1 MGFGEVLRLSWP
13 ASLTMLNT
21 TMLKFVDGLMVSFVG
36 PAPFSAQFMGG
47 MVAFVPESFAMG
59 ILTVVNT
66 YVSQNLGA
74 GRLRQ
79 TGLYAW
85 AGLAIAM
92 AFACLIA
99 PLALVARPLFVLF
112 HHAPDVTALEA
123 MYFRYMVLSV
133 LVTLPTRVLEQF
145 FFGIHRPRI
154 VLVASLLANGTNVLI
169 NYTLIFGKFG
179 FPAMGLEGAAI
190 GSVISWVLQ
199 FALLLIVF
207 LAGPLRRKYATG
219 LSRAVRLR
227 HCLDLIRVGWPAGVQ
242 LCNDIASWTLF
253 QGALI
258 GPMGTEHMAASTA
271 AMRYMGISFMP
282 AVGIGVAAT
291 AIIGRHIGQGRAD
304 LARRRAHA
312 AMLSAMVYMGVCGVL
327 FTLFRHDL
335 VRFFVHVDPEQIAHA
350 ETIVKIGT
358 RILVCA
364 AVFQLFDAVGIVYVG
379 ALRGAGDTRWPMAVT
394 IALSWGI
401 VVGGGAAA
409 VLLLP
414 GLASLGPWI
423 AASLYVVVLGAVM
436 GWRFESGAWRKIDL
450 LGRRPMRAAVPMPPT
465 PIIPTP
471 APPPPPP
478 DMLRAAQGRCR
489 RPPATG
495 SLTLTFPS
503 VRIEC
508 STGLESHPPRR

>member
-1 MGFGEVLRLSWP
+1 MQRLETPREGSGLGEVLRLSWP

-21 TMLKFVDGLMVSFVG
+21 TLLKFIDALMVSYVG
-36 PAPFSAQFMGG
+36 PAPFGAQFMGG
-47 MVAFVPESFAMG
+47 IFAFVPESFAMG
-59 ILTVVNT
+59 TLTVVNT

-85 AGLAIAM
+85 AGLAIAL
-92 AFACLIA
+92 AFGCLIA
-99 PLALVARPLFVLF
+99 PLALVAGPLFGLF
-112 HHAPDVTALEA
+112 GHAPDVTALEA
-123 MYFRYMVLSV
+123 MYFRYMAVSV

-154 VLVASLLANGTNVLI
+154 VLAASLMASGLNVLANYV
-169 NYTLIFGKFG
+169 LIFGKLG

-190 GSVISWVLQ
+190 GTVISWVLQ
-199 FALLLIVF
+199 FALLLTVF
-207 LAGPLRRKYATG
+207 LARPLRATYATN
-219 LSRAVRLR
+219 LFRAVRLR
-227 HCLDLIRVGWPAGVQ
+227 HCLDLVRVGWPAGVQ

-253 QGALI
+253 SAALI
-258 GPMGTEHMAASTA
+258 GPMGTEHLAASTA

-291 AIIGRHIGQGRAD
+291 AIIGRCIGQGRPD

-312 AMLSAMVYMGVCGVL
+312 AVGAAMVYMGVCGAL

-335 VRFFVHVDPEQIAHA
+335 VRFFVHVSPDQHLQA
-350 ETIVKIGT
+350 ETIVNIGT

-364 AVFQLFDAVGIVYVG
+364 AVFQLVDAVGIVYVG

-394 IALSWGI
+394 IVLSWG
-401 VVGGGAAA
+401 VVMGGGAAA

-414 GLASLGPWI
+414 QLSSLGPWL

-436 GWRFESGAWRKIDL
+436 AWRFESGAWRKIDL
-450 LGRRPMRAAVPMPPT
+450 LGRLRVRPVVPLPPA
-465 PIIPTP
+465 PIIPSE
-471 APPPPPP
+471 APPPPPADVAP
-478 DMLRAAQGRCR
+478 PPKTDSDIP
-489 RPPATG
+489 PPAV
-495 SLTLTFPS
+495 LP
-503 VRIEC
+503 
-508 STGLESHPPRR
+508 

>member
-1 MGFGEVLRLSWP
+1 
-13 ASLTMLNT
+13 
-21 TMLKFVDGLMVSFVG
+21 GLMVSFVG

-47 MVAFVPESFAMG
+47 MFAFVPESFAVG
-59 ILTVVNT
+59 ILMVVNT

-79 TGLYAW
+79 TGLYTW
-85 AGLAIAM
+85 AGMAIAM

-99 PLALVARPLFVLF
+99 PLALVASPLFGLF
-112 HHAPDVTALEA
+112 GHAPDVTALEA

-154 VLVASLLANGTNVLI
+154 VLVASVLANGFNVLA
-169 NYTLIFGKFG
+169 NYVLIFGKCG

-190 GSVISWVLQ
+190 GSVVSWSLQ
-199 FALLLIVF
+199 FALLMAVF
-207 LAGPLRRKYATG
+207 LARPLRSKYATA

-242 LCNDIASWTLF
+242 LCNDITSWTLF
-253 QGALI
+253 QAALI

-291 AIIGRHIGQGRAD
+291 AIIGRWIGQGRPD

-312 AMLSAMVYMGVCGVL
+312 AVLAAMVYMGVCGVL
-327 FTLFRHDL
+327 FTVFRHDL
-335 VRFFVHVDPEQIAHA
+335 VRFFVHVDPEQSSQAAAIMD
-350 ETIVKIGT
+350 IGT
-358 RILVCA
+358 KILVCA

-394 IALSWGI
+394 IVLSWG
-401 VVGGGAAA
+401 VVLGGGAAA
-409 VLLLP
+409 VRLLP
-414 GLASLGPWI
+414 QLGSLGPWI

-436 GWRFESGAWRKIDL
+436 AWRFEGGAWRKIDL
-450 LGRRPMRAAVPMPPT
+450 LGRLGAPGAAPLPPA
-465 PIIPTP
+465 PIIP
-471 APPPPPP
+471 AQVPPPPPA
-478 DMLRAAQGRCR
+478 DVLRARKIGPDDP
-489 RPPATG
+489 PPA
-495 SLTLTFPS
+495 
-503 VRIEC
+503 V
-508 STGLESHPPRR
+508 